1 MKFSRFFSIIF
12 IFLLLNQS
20 AFSLGK
26 KDKDS
31 DKKESEPVKEEKIPN
46 ETIKIDLFLDTKK
59 PNSKNHFNWKASS
72 KSENSS
78 SSSSSSNSSNS
89 YKDSFDTVSGAS
101 IVHSTKK
108 FRDFSADSSSKNLR
122 TPKGLR
128 NLCLY
133 AVSNPE
139 MLSADNFSVT
149 QQGKKLTITFTHR
162 ENSYKIET
170 NEKGEIMVPA
180 GFFIKLKE
188 KNSEPKKENQTTTEQ
203 DSKDTKK
210 SEKTEENQAP
220 EKTKAE
226 TAEPTEIADNFQKDE
241 PEESLKTIFK
251 GKLTANLT
259 AEGILTLKGKLKLT
273 KKEKPEEP
281 KKEAEEEKAEEEKSE
296 EEKPEDVKSAETE
309 ATTKEEK
316 SNKVIIK
323 KED

>member
-20 AFSLGK
+20 VFSLGK

-78 SSSSSSNSSNS
+78 SSTSSSNSSNS

-188 KNSEPKKENQTTTEQ
+188 KNSEPKKENQAAPAEQ

-210 SEKTEENQAP
+210 SEKTEEKQAP

-226 TAEPTEIADNFQKDE
+226 NAEPSEIADNFQKDE
-241 PEESLKTIFK
+241 PEESLKAIFT

-259 AEGILTLKGKLKLT
+259 AEGILTLKGKLKL
-273 KKEKPEEP
+273 EKREEP

>member
-31 DKKESEPVKEEKIPN
+31 DKKESELIKEEKIPN

-108 FRDFSADSSSKNLR
+108 FREFSADSSSKNLR

-133 AVSNPE
+133 AVSNQE
-139 MLSADNFSVT
+139 MLSSKIQTFLLLEP
-149 QQGKKLTITFTHR
+149 GFRPKLLQKYHSIQHLHL
-162 ENSYKIET
+162 NLHS
-170 NEKGEIMVPA
+170 GEY
-180 GFFIKLKE
+180 
-188 KNSEPKKENQTTTEQ
+188 
-203 DSKDTKK
+203 
-210 SEKTEENQAP
+210 
-220 EKTKAE
+220 
-226 TAEPTEIADNFQKDE
+226 
-241 PEESLKTIFK
+241 
-251 GKLTANLT
+251 
-259 AEGILTLKGKLKLT
+259 
-273 KKEKPEEP
+273 
-281 KKEAEEEKAEEEKSE
+281 
-296 EEKPEDVKSAETE
+296 
-309 ATTKEEK
+309 
-316 SNKVIIK
+316 
-323 KED
+323 

>member
-31 DKKESEPVKEEKIPN
+31 DKKEIEPIKEEKIPN

-59 PNSKNHFNWKASS
+59 PNSKNHFNWHASS
-72 KSENSS
+72 KSS
-78 SSSSSSNSSNS
+78 SSSSPNSDNS
-89 YKDSFDTVSGAS
+89 YKDYFDTISGAS
-101 IVHSTKK
+101 KVHSTKN
-108 FRDFSADSSSKNLR
+108 FREFSADSNSKNLR

-170 NEKGEIMVPA
+170 NEKGILTPPE

-188 KNSEPKKENQTTTEQ
+188 KNSEPKKENQEAPAEK

-210 SEKTEENQAP
+210 SEKNEENQAP

-226 TAEPTEIADNFQKDE
+226 TAEPSEITDNFQKDE
-241 PEESLKTIFK
+241 PEESLKAIFK

>member
-188 KNSEPKKENQTTTEQ
+188 KNSEPKKENQEAPAEK

-210 SEKTEENQAP
+210 SEKNEENQAP

-226 TAEPTEIADNFQKDE
+226 TAEPSEIADNFQKDE
-241 PEESLKTIFK
+241 PEESLKAIFT

-281 KKEAEEEKAEEEKSE
+281 KKEAEEEKAEEEKKSE
-296 EEKPEDVKSAETE
+296 AAPTENSETTEPEKTV
-309 ATTKEEK
+309 
-316 SNKVIIK
+316 N
-323 KED
+323 

>member
-20 AFSLGK
+20 VFSLGK

-59 PNSKNHFNWKASS
+59 PNFKNHFNWKASS

-78 SSSSSSNSSNS
+78 SSTSSSNSSNS

-210 SEKTEENQAP
+210 SEKNEENQAP

-226 TAEPTEIADNFQKDE
+226 TAEPSEIADNFQKDE
-241 PEESLKTIFK
+241 PEESLKAIFT

-281 KKEAEEEKAEEEKSE
+281 KKEAEEEK
-296 EEKPEDVKSAETE
+296 PEDVKSAETE